1 MDPPWSAGKMALKD
15 IPFALHAND
24 IVKHI
29 VNIDSRFRVP
39 TEGTDSGYFYFR
51 LPAPIRNV
59 MRIRVTS
66 IEIPNTY
73 YIFSAYRR
81 NVTFYI
87 TFGPPQLVTATVVI
101 PDGNYTVSDMLTTV
115 NRLLTASSLSWL
127 TLTFNPVDSTF
138 TFTGKQEFCFNTVCS
153 EANGEA
159 YARECDYGLGY
170 NLGFARGLYPATRDL
185 SGNYIVT
192 SNQNISFMGDPYVFL
207 KVNDFECVRQTTVGG
222 YQFTA
227 LAKIIMKQAKDY
239 MNFDDYAGDHAKEVT
254 FPAPYDLSRFKIQL
268 LDPYG
273 NLLQTNSA
281 QVSFSL
287 EVLEIRNPALYNTIR
302 DAFATRWSV

>member
-15 IPFALHAND
+15 IPLSLHAND

-39 TEGTDSGYFYFR
+39 TEGTDSCYFYFR
-51 LPAPIRNV
+51 LPTPIRNV
-59 MRIRVTS
+59 LRIRVTS
-66 IEIPNTY
+66 IEIPNNY
-73 YIFSAYRR
+73 YIFSSYRR
-81 NVTFYI
+81 NVTIYI
-87 TFGPPQLVTATVVI
+87 SFGTPLVTAAIVI
-101 PDGNYTVSDMLTTV
+101 PDGNYLVDDMVTTL
-115 NRLLTASSLSWL
+115 NRLLDSVPALSWL
-127 TLTFNPVDSTF
+127 DVSFNPVPNTF
-138 TFTGKQEFCFNTVCS
+138 TFTGTQNFCLNTICTPGNAES
-153 EANGEA
+153 

-170 NLGFARGLYPATRDL
+170 NLGFARGLYPAMDMSNGT
-185 SGNYIVT
+185 YTVT
-192 SNQNISFMGDPYVFL
+192 SNQNISFTGDPYVFL

-239 MNFDDYAGDHAKEVT
+239 MNFDDYAGDHAKEYT
-254 FPAPYDLSRFKIQL
+254 FTAPYDLSRFKIQL

-273 NLLQTNSA
+273 NLLPTNSA

-302 DAFATRWSV
+302 DAFATRWSA